1 MKLSKIAAAAGLTIA
16 MGAFAPVV
24 FAQAGG
30 GAAGGGVSAGMPGA
44 GSGSAMINQA
54 PSAGQ
59 PGTQAPASAAPIG
72 KASSD
77 YMSSKETNAPQDYS
91 MSSEST
97 YSEEQARWNE
107 TKLEHDITAARAAG
121 INVNKAAHQ
130 KWLGS
135 VALSKGDRAEA
146 MRHFQLAE
154 QDLNN
159 EGFRVSSN
167 NAQYNNSNTYLNGN
181 KTSEETNGAN
191 LHSNRGTNSAY

>member
-1 MKLSKIAAAAGLTIA
+1 
-16 MGAFAPVV
+16 
-24 FAQAGG
+24 
-30 GAAGGGVSAGMPGA
+30 
-44 GSGSAMINQA
+44 
-54 PSAGQ
+54 
-59 PGTQAPASAAPIG
+59 
-72 KASSD
+72 
-77 YMSSKETNAPQDYS
+77 

-107 TKLEHDITAARAAG
+107 TKLERDITAARAAG
-121 INVNKAAHQ
+121 INVNKAAHH

>member
-1 MKLSKIAAAAGLTIA
+1 
-16 MGAFAPVV
+16 MGAFAPAV

-30 GAAGGGVSAGMPGA
+30 AAGGVSAGMPA
-44 GSGSAMINQA
+44 GSGAANMVNQA

-91 MSSEST
+91 MSKQST
-97 YSEEQARWNE
+97 YNEEQARWHE
-107 TKLEHDITAARAAG
+107 TKLERDITAARAAG
-121 INVNKAAHQ
+121 INVGSAQHQ

-135 VALSKGDRAEA
+135 IALSKGDRTEA
-146 MRHFQLAE
+146 MRHFMRAD
-154 QDLNN
+154 QDLNDA
-159 EGFRVSSN
+159 GFRVSSN
-167 NAQYNNSNTYLNGN
+167 NMQYKNSNTYLNGN
-181 KTSEETNGAN
+181 KADQETNGAN